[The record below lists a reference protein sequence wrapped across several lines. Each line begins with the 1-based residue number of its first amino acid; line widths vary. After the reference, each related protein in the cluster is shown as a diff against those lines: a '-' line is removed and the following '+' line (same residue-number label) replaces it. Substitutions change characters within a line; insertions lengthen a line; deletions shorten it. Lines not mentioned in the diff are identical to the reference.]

1 MGFKEK
7 REFDQLEK
15 EIPALEAKK
24 TELEK
29 AISSIVDDH
38 EQLLQLSSEF
48 ERVSKELEDREM
60 RWLELSELAS

>member
-24 TELEK
+24 PSLEK

-48 ERVSKELEDREM
+48 ERVSKELEHREM